1 MTAEVCVVDTG
12 GAVLVVDA
20 VTVATDAG
28 VMVVVVDPREVDF
41 SGDGVAMVTD
51 SDAGV
56 VAVTGGVVL
65 SVFSAV
71 LGGAEEEE
79 VRTSEGAAVE
89 GVVTPSA
96 GVDEAAEAFFASAG
110 VAALVDGVVG
120 GGVQTGLDA
129 EGFSGST
136 CS

>member
-20 VTVATDAG
+20 VTVATEAG
-28 VMVVVVDPREVDF
+28 VMVVVVDSREADF
-41 SGDGVAMVTD
+41 SGDDVAMVTD
-51 SDAGV
+51 GDADV
-56 VAVTGGVVL
+56 VAVTGGVL

-71 LGGAEEEE
+71 LGGEEEE
-79 VRTSEGAAVE
+79 VRTLEGAAVE

-96 GVDEAAEAFFASAG
+96 GGDEAAEAFFASAG

>member
-1 MTAEVCVVDTG
+1 MTADVCVVDTG

-28 VMVVVVDPREVDF
+28 VMVVDPREVDF

-89 GVVTPSA
+89 GVVTPA

>member
-20 VTVATDAG
+20 VTVATEAG
-28 VMVVVVDPREVDF
+28 VMVVVVDSREADF
-41 SGDGVAMVTD
+41 SGDDVAMVTD
-51 SDAGV
+51 GEADV
-56 VAVTGGVVL
+56 VAVTGGVL

-71 LGGAEEEE
+71 LGGEEEE
-79 VRTSEGAAVE
+79 VRTLEGAAVE

-96 GVDEAAEAFFASAG
+96 GGDEAAEAFFASAG

>member
-20 VTVATDAG
+20 VTVATEAG
-28 VMVVVVDPREVDF
+28 VMVVDPREADF
-41 SGDGVAMVTD
+41 SGDDVAMVTD
-51 SDAGV
+51 SDADV
-56 VAVTGGVVL
+56 VAVTGGVL

-71 LGGAEEEE
+71 LGGEEE
-79 VRTSEGAAVE
+79 VRTLDGAAVE

-96 GVDEAAEAFFASAG
+96 GGDEAAEAFFASAG
-110 VAALVDGVVG
+110 VTALGEVVVG

>member
-20 VTVATDAG
+20 VTVATEAG
-28 VMVVVVDPREVDF
+28 VMVVVVDPREADF
-41 SGDGVAMVTD
+41 SGDDVAMVTD
-51 SDAGV
+51 GDADV
-56 VAVTGGVVL
+56 VAVTRGVL

-71 LGGAEEEE
+71 LGGEEE
-79 VRTSEGAAVE
+79 VRTLEGTAVE

-96 GVDEAAEAFFASAG
+96 GGDEAAEAFFASAG

>member
-20 VTVATDAG
+20 VTVATEAG
-28 VMVVVVDPREVDF
+28 VMVVVVDPREADF
-41 SGDGVAMVTD
+41 SGDDVAMVTD
-51 SDAGV
+51 SDADV
-56 VAVTGGVVL
+56 VAVTGGVL

-71 LGGAEEEE
+71 LGGEEE
-79 VRTSEGAAVE
+79 VRTLDGAAVE

-96 GVDEAAEAFFASAG
+96 GGDEAAEAFFASAG
-110 VAALVDGVVG
+110 VAALGEVVVG

>member
-89 GVVTPSA
+89 GVVTPA

>member
-20 VTVATDAG
+20 VTVTTEAG
-28 VMVVVVDPREVDF
+28 VMVVVVDPREADF
-41 SGDGVAMVTD
+41 SGDDVAMVTD
-51 SDAGV
+51 GDADV
-56 VAVTGGVVL
+56 VAVTGGVL

-71 LGGAEEEE
+71 LGGEEEE
-79 VRTSEGAAVE
+79 VRTLEGTAVE

-96 GVDEAAEAFFASAG
+96 GGDEAAEAFFASAG

>member
-20 VTVATDAG
+20 VTVATEAG

-41 SGDGVAMVTD
+41 SGDDVAMVTD
-51 SDAGV
+51 SDADV
-56 VAVTGGVVL
+56 VAVTAGGVL

-71 LGGAEEEE
+71 LGGEEEE
-79 VRTSEGAAVE
+79 VRTLEGAAVE

-96 GVDEAAEAFFASAG
+96 GGDEAAEAFFASAG